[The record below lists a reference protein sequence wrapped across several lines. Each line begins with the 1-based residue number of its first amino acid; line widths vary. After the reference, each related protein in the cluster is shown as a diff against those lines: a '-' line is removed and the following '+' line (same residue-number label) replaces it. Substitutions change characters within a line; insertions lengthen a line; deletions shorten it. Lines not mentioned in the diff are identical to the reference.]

1 MSFISNKQFT
11 IDAILTKKG
20 RELLSKNDG
29 SFNISYFALGDDEI
43 DYTLWNSN
51 HPKGSAYFG
60 EAIENIPIMEATP
73 NESQLMVSKLIS
85 LPRGT
90 SKIPVISI
98 GLTTITLK
106 QGASITL
113 TPQTLN
119 YNASTTTYENSGYII
134 TVNDIRLLS
143 KFTGVGINDFVSD
156 NTLTVSGAN
165 LTKSEIG
172 TSFTLVS
179 TQLDTLFTSNQT
191 QLISNLTITGRDSGA
206 TITVPLIIQK
216 K

>member
-1 MSFISNKQFT
+1 MSFLSNKQFT

-20 RELLSKNDG
+20 RESLSKNDG

-43 DYTLWNSN
+43 DYTLWNPN
-51 HPKGSAYFG
+51 HPKGSAFFG
-60 EAIENIPIMEATP
+60 EAIENTPIMEATP
-73 NESQLMVSKLIS
+73 NESQVMVSKLIS

-98 GLTTITLK
+98 GSTSIALK

-119 YNASTTTYENSGYII
+119 YNGSTSTYENSGYIV

-143 KFTGVGINDFVSD
+143 KFVGVGVTDFISD
-156 NTLTVSGAN
+156 TIITTSGVN

-172 TSFTLVS
+172 TSFTITS

-191 QLISNLTITGRDSGA
+191 QLITNITITGRDSGA
-206 TITVPLIIQK
+206 FLTVPLIIQK

>member
-1 MSFISNKQFT
+1 MSFLSNKQFT

-20 RELLSKNDG
+20 RESLSKNDG

-43 DYTLWNSN
+43 DYTLWNPN
-51 HPKGSAYFG
+51 HPKGSAFFG
-60 EAIENIPIMEATP
+60 EAIENTPIMEATP
-73 NESQLMVSKLIS
+73 NESQVMVSKLIS

-98 GLTTITLK
+98 GSTSISLK

-119 YNASTTTYENSGYII
+119 YNGSTSTYENSGYIV

-143 KFTGVGINDFVSD
+143 KFVGVGVTDFISD
-156 NTLTVSGAN
+156 TIITTSGVN

-172 TSFTLVS
+172 TSFTITS

-191 QLISNLTITGRDSGA
+191 QLITNITITGRDSGA
-206 TITVPLIIQK
+206 FLTVPLIIQK

>member
-1 MSFISNKQFT
+1 MSLLANKQFT

-43 DYTLWNSN
+43 DYTLYNPN

-60 EAIENIPIMEATP
+60 EAIENTPIMEATS
-73 NESQLMVSKLIS
+73 NESQVMVSKLIS

-98 GLTTITLK
+98 GSTSITLK

-119 YNASTTTYENSGYII
+119 YGGTNSTYENSGYIV

-143 KFTGVGINDFVSD
+143 KFVGVGVTDFVSE
-156 NTLTVSGAN
+156 TTSVTSGVN
-165 LTKSEIG
+165 
-172 TSFTLVS
+172 FNS
-179 TQLDTLFTSNQT
+179 T
-191 QLISNLTITGRDSGA
+191 
-206 TITVPLIIQK
+206 
-216 K
+216 

>member
-1 MSFISNKQFT
+1 MSFISSKQFT

-29 SFNISYFALGDDEI
+29 SFNITYFALGDDEI
-43 DYTLWNSN
+43 DYTLWNPN

-60 EAIENIPIMEATP
+60 EAIENTPIMEATP

-98 GLTTITLK
+98 GLNAISLK

-119 YNASTTTYENSGYII
+119 YNGATTYENSGYII
-134 TVNDIRLLS
+134 TINDIRLLS
-143 KFTGVGINDFVSD
+143 KFKGVGINDFVSE
-156 NTLTVSGAN
+156 TTIVTSGVN

-172 TSFTLVS
+172 TSFTLTS

-206 TITVPLIIQK
+206 FLTVPLIIQK

>member
-1 MSFISNKQFT
+1 MSFLSNKQFT

-29 SFNISYFALGDDEI
+29 SFNIQYFALGDDEI
-43 DYTLWNSN
+43 DYTLWNPN

-73 NESQLMVSKLIS
+73 NESQLLVSKLIS

-98 GLTTITLK
+98 GSSSITLK

-119 YNASTTTYENSGYII
+119 YNGSNSTYENSGYIV

-143 KFTGVGINDFVSD
+143 KFVGVGVNDFISDSSTATGVNMS
-156 NTLTVSGAN
+156 
-165 LTKSEIG
+165 KSEIG
-172 TSFTLVS
+172 TSFTLTS
-179 TQLDTLFTSNQT
+179 TQLDTMFTSNQT
-191 QLISNLTITGRDSGA
+191 QLITNITITGRDSGA
-206 TITVPLIIQK
+206 FLTIPLIISK